1 MIFKR
6 VEKKYLVN
14 EEQKNALFAIIA
26 DKLVPDQYGRSTV
39 CSLYLDTPDYLLIR
53 NSIDAKAYKEK
64 LRIRNYGTPKNDSS
78 VFFEIKKKY
87 KGIVYKRRVL
97 MTLDE
102 AFEYALDSFGNIG
115 DDELGTILLVS
126 DGNGDIDS
134 EYAQIIKDKK

>member
-64 LRIRNYGTPKNDSS
+64 LRIRSYGAPKAEAS
-78 VFFEIKKKY
+78 VFFEIKKK
-87 KGIVYKRRVL
+87 
-97 MTLDE
+97 TQ
-102 AFEYALDSFGNIG
+102 A
-115 DDELGTILLVS
+115 
-126 DGNGDIDS
+126 
-134 EYAQIIKDKK
+134 KKY